1 MWEKLLYFD
10 RRIIFLLIGAAVL
23 IPFLIQWTL
32 PHGKITDTTQDLFD
46 AIEQLPAGTPV
57 MISFDYGPSS
67 MPEVEPMATALAYHI
82 LSRDLRLVAAT
93 LFITGPPMADRAI
106 VPVAKELGKQ
116 YGTDWVN
123 LGYKPGGAF
132 LLTQMGENIKQAHPT
147 DARGNSTADLP
158 VMAGV
163 GNYDDIG
170 LVVDLAS
177 GAAPTAWIVYAHDPY
192 QVKVAAGVTAV
203 EAVDYYKFLQTGQ
216 LIGLLN
222 GLKGAAEYEFLV
234 GREGFGKLGMAS
246 QSVAHLLII
255 LLVIIGN
262 IGYFTIGRYR
272 RQQR

>member
-23 IPFLIQWTL
+23 IPFLAQWTL
-32 PHGKITDTTQDLFD
+32 PHGKITATTQNLYD

-82 LSRDLRLVAAT
+82 FSRDLRLVAAT
-93 LFITGPPMADRAI
+93 LIITGPQMADRAI
-106 VPVAKELGKQ
+106 VPVAKELGKK
-116 YGTDWVN
+116 YGEDWVN
-123 LGYKPGGAF
+123 LGYKPGGGV
-132 LLTQMGENIKQAHPT
+132 LLTQMGEDIKRAHPA
-147 DARGNSTADLP
+147 DARGNSTAELP
-158 VMAGV
+158 VMAGI

-170 LVVDLAS
+170 LIVDLAS
-177 GAAPTAWIVYAHDPY
+177 TGAPTTWIVYAHDPY
-192 QVKVAAGVTAV
+192 QVKMAAGVTAV

-234 GREGFGKLGMAS
+234 GRDGFGKLGMAS

-262 IGYFTIGRYR
+262 IGYFTIGRHRTQR
-272 RQQR
+272 R